1 MVPITTGSTA
11 VPLCGGAPARGERER
26 KGSK

>member
-11 VPLCGGAPARGERER
+11 VLLCGGAPVRGGRER